1 MVDNVGRRPDVRIVA
16 VLADVAGLNMRW
28 SFAGGVR
35 SIVAVDTAIRN
46 IRVIEI
52 RREPAHGRVTV
63 IAILTTGNMRWM
75 FARRGAAIVAGAAGA
90 DHLHVINSKCGR
102 PDVGVVAVLAN
113 VSGQNV

>member
-16 VLADVAGLNMRW
+16 VLADVAGFNMRW
-28 SFAGGVR
+28 SFAGGVC
-35 SIVAVDTAIRN
+35 SIVAIDTAVRN

-90 DHLHVINSKCGR
+90 DHLHVINSKCGC
-102 PDVGVVAVLAN
+102 PYVGVVAVFAN
-113 VSGQNV
+113 LSGEDV